1 MFNSNKKI
9 TNFLLLLVIFFA
21 VSFLFSNPSVVN
33 AACITGDF
41 AGGAGTVGDPWQIST
56 PTQLANL
63 STCTSITHTDKYYI
77 LNNNIDL
84 NVSPYNTGSG
94 WTPIGTSGSNFYGK
108 FNGNNYTIS
117 NLFINTAS
125 SYRGLFGYTQSSTIE
140 NLVLTNINITSTQT
154 FVGGLVGYSTTS
166 SVITNVSVSGTISSS
181 SSSVGGLVGYT
192 NLTTISDSDSSV
204 TVSGTSSVGGLVGSM
219 NGTNNS
225 NATITNSYATGNV
238 RGSTNVGG
246 LIGFKY
252 YGTVTDSYATGDILG
267 DKDGGLTNAQSGGFV
282 GTPCLGVITESY
294 ATGDVYGDSDLGGF
308 GGQSHNCGGTI
319 SNSYSL
325 GSVYPSVSGTGGAF
339 MRYIYL
345 GTVTNSYSIGS
356 VDGQTNAGFIYYDH
370 TCSSCTNNFWD
381 TQISGQSTGGIFSGG
396 RATGKTTV
404 QMKDQSTYTSWDFST
419 IWNING
425 SINNGYPYL
434 RWQPVDVTAPT
445 ISSVSS
451 DKANGSY
458 KAGEV
463 IDIDVTF
470 SEIVTSTGNVT
481 VTLET
486 GATDRTCTFT
496 VTSSTTGTCNYT
508 VEAGDTTSDLTV
520 NTISGTIADQLSNAM
535 SDFVPTTNLAANKA
549 LVIDT
554 TDPALQSLTPVDNET
569 NFSPISVFLMTF
581 NQLVDVETGNITI
594 KKTSDDSTVETISVS
609 GGLVTGTGTTIIT
622 IDPSTNLSDL
632 TEYYILV
639 DATAFDDA
647 AGNSY
652 AGISSTTAWSFTT
665 GDINAP
671 ILSSITATPTTT
683 EATITWT
690 TNEISSSSVSY
701 GPTVLYGTTT
711 SEADTSPRVIS
722 HSVSITGLTCA
733 TEYNYI
739 VISKDAANYTSSD
752 TNHTFTTSACP
763 VVVTNSG
770 GAVSVPFLQEL
781 SDRLR
786 GENVQVQTQTETVCK
801 FGELYSTNTG
811 YPCAKYEDNPETL
824 IKNDKFIFTKNL
836 KLFVIDEEVKKLQEY
851 LNNNGYTISAV
862 GPGSKGNETT
872 KFGSL
877 TKKALARFQTD
888 NSIRCLSKYLCSGRA
903 SFFYLGFD
911 LSFTWYL
918 CSLPICE

>member
-1 MFNSNKKI
+1 MKKWLYFI
-9 TNFLLLLVIFFA
+9 IAFT
-21 VSFLFSNPSVVN
+21 LFVVMAPKAF
-33 AACITGDF
+33 AACGDSITG
-41 AGGAGTVGDPWQIST
+41 GSGTVGEPYLIST
-56 PTQLANL
+56 PTELAAISNCL
-63 STCTSITHTDKYYI
+63 GAGNSGKYFK
-77 LNNNIDL
+77 LDANIDL
-84 NVSPYNTGSG
+84 NFSPYNTGSG

-108 FNGNNYTIS
+108 FDGNNYTIS
-117 NLFINTAS
+117 NLFINSAS

-181 SSSVGGLVGYT
+181 SSSVGGLVGYA

-204 TVSGTSSVGGLVGSM
+204 TVSGTSSVGSLVGSM
-219 NGTNNS
+219 NGTNNN

-246 LIGFKY
+246 LIGYKY

-345 GTVTNSYSIGS
+345 GTVTNSYAIGS
-356 VDGQTNAGFIYYDH
+356 VDGQTNGGFIYYDH

-381 TQISGQSTGGIFSGG
+381 TQTSGQSTGGIFSGG

-404 QMKDQSTYTSWDFST
+404 QMKDQTTYTSWDFST

-451 DKANGSY
+451 DKTNGSY
-458 KAGEV
+458 TIGEV

-470 SEIVTSTGNVT
+470 SEIVTSAGNVT

-486 GATDRTCTFT
+486 GDTDRMCTFA
-496 VTSSTTGTCNYT
+496 VSSASTGTCNYT
-508 VEAGDTTSDLTV
+508 VQVGDTSSDLTV
-520 NTISGTIADQLSNAM
+520 SSISGTITDAASNAM
-535 SDFVPTTNLAANKA
+535 SSFTPATNLAANKA

-554 TDPALQSLTPVDNET
+554 TDPTVQSLTPTDNET
-569 NFSPISVFLMTF
+569 NFSPTSVFLMTF
-581 NQLVDVETGNITI
+581 NQAVDVETGNITI
-594 KKTSDDSTVETISVS
+594 KKTSDDSTVETISVTS
-609 GGLVTGTGTTIIT
+609 GLVTGTGTTVIT

-632 TEYYILV
+632 TEYYIVV
-639 DATAFDDA
+639 DATAFDDV

-671 ILSSITATPTTT
+671 TISSLSSSAHSTTATL
-683 EATITWT
+683 TWI
-690 TNEISSSSVSY
+690 TNEISSSQVAYGLTSSY
-701 GPTVLYGTTT
+701 GSTTT
-711 SEADTSPRVIS
+711 ETDTSTRVTS
-722 HSVSITGLTCA
+722 HSVSITGLTCNTTYHYKA
-733 TEYNYI
+733 
-739 VISKDAANYTSSD
+739 ISKDSSSNTSAD
-752 TNHTFTTSACP
+752 NDNTFTTSSC
-763 VVVTNSG
+763 G
-770 GAVSVPFLQEL
+770 GGSVPLYILQAINNANKIAEQKSNQNL
-781 SDRLR
+781 IQL
-786 GENVQVQTQTETVCK
+786 V
-801 FGELYSTNTG
+801 NTIESPVINKSAG
-811 YPCAKYEDNPETL
+811 SNSAG
-824 IKNDKFIFTKNL
+824 IQFQFTKTI
-836 KLFVIDEEVKKLQEY
+836 KLGATHEEVKKLQEF
-851 LNNNGYTISAV
+851 LNNNGFELAKSGFGA
-862 GPGSKGNETT
+862 KGQETNL
-872 KFGSL
+872 FG
-877 TKKALARFQTD
+877 K
-888 NSIRCLSKYLCSGRA
+888 LSKNALMKFQKTNNLEPDGDFGPLTRK
-903 SFFYLGFD
+903 LVNNM
-911 LSFTWYL
+911 LVPTQ
-918 CSLPICE
+918 